1 MSIRKYKNFNYFR
14 DFSDLG
20 YMIYLTIF
28 FALLSQILIL
38 YILVMNRKQI
48 KDYREILKLLEQL
61 TEKLNRIKNQKPEL
75 S

>member
-1 MSIRKYKNFNYFR
+1 MSTKKYEKFNYFH

-38 YILVMNRKQI
+38 YILVMNRKRI
-48 KDYREILKLLEQL
+48 KDYREILKLLEQI

-75 S
+75 